1 MRILYALSMLSDS
14 HTPNIV
20 DQLEM
25 MAGSLTRGDAKLNSE
40 IFAQG
45 IASGDPGSH
54 DVVLWTRINAFAH
67 QVPVMWMIADSES
80 FDNVVD
86 IGLCHTG
93 PKYDHCVKVI
103 AKNLQP
109 NTGYYFKFICGQF
122 CSPIGRT
129 FTKSVPSNFPQMD
142 WPEKGFEFD
151 RLDEYRSYF
160 EDFKSDPDVQD
171 LHAKFPWTNE
181 AEFPSSDKNSKKDWF
196 ERNTTKL
203 RARAITEW
211 FPIRDE
217 RLGCTSIGAPD
228 FIIEGHLV

>member
-1 MRILYALSMLSDS
+1 
-14 HTPNIV
+14 
-20 DQLEM
+20 
-25 MAGSLTRGDAKLNSE
+25 
-40 IFAQG
+40 
-45 IASGDPGSH
+45 
-54 DVVLWTRINAFAH
+54 
-67 QVPVMWMIADSES
+67 MWMIADSES

-151 RLDEYRSYF
+151 RLDEYLILKILNQIRTYKTF
-160 EDFKSDPDVQD
+160 MP
-171 LHAKFPWTNE
+171 
-181 AEFPSSDKNSKKDWF
+181 NSHGRMKQSFRLLIKIP
-196 ERNTTKL
+196 RRIGL
-203 RARAITEW
+203 SAI
-211 FPIRDE
+211 R
-217 RLGCTSIGAPD
+217 
-228 FIIEGHLV
+228 